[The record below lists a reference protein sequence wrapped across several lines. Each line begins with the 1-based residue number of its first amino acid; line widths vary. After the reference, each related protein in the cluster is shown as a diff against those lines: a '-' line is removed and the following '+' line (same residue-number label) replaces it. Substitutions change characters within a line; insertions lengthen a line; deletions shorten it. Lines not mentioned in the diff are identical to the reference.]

1 MTGSQ
6 GGAWSRLMRAA
17 RVFWGV
23 LGLGLAVSA
32 SCLSA
37 AEHGARLAAFGINAR
52 ARNDALQCVPYARV
66 ASGIHLFGDAWTWWD
81 QAEGRYGRGY
91 RPKVGAVMA
100 FEPYGKMVLGHVAVV
115 STIVDARTVL
125 LRHANWSPVGGLRGR
140 VEEDVP
146 AVDVSPGNN
155 WSAVRVWFEPNQG
168 LGGTHWPVSGFI
180 YPVPAVMV
188 ARHSAGHRGVHGLSG
203 GRDPIGDIIAHVSA
217 QAGPR
222 EVLSILPGKSGAQR
236 SRGTQRASSGGR
248 S

>member
-1 MTGSQ
+1 
-6 GGAWSRLMRAA
+6 MRAA
-17 RVFWGV
+17 RLV
-23 LGLGLAVSA
+23 LGLLGIGFAVSA

-37 AEHGARLAAFGINAR
+37 AERDARLASFGLDTR
-52 ARNDALQCVPYARV
+52 VRTDALQCVPYARA

-81 QAEGRYGRGY
+81 QAEGRYRRGY

-100 FEPYGKMVLGHVAVV
+100 FQPYGKMVLGHVAMV

-125 LRHANWSPVGGLRGR
+125 LRHANWSPVGGIRGQ

-146 AVDVSPGNN
+146 AVDVSPGND

-180 YPVPAVMV
+180 YPAPSMA
-188 ARHSAGHRGVHGLSG
+188 AAHQSAGLRAGHRGVHGLVG
-203 GRDPIGDIIAHVSA
+203 GSDPIGDIIARFSV

-222 EVLSILPGKSGAQR
+222 DVLSILPGTSGAQR
-236 SRGTQRASSGGR
+236 SHRTHRASSGGR

>member
-1 MTGSQ
+1 
-6 GGAWSRLMRAA
+6 MRAA
-17 RVFWGV
+17 RLVPGL
-23 LGLGLAVSA
+23 LGIGFAVSA

-37 AEHGARLAAFGINAR
+37 AEQGARLAAIGIDTR
-52 ARNDALQCVPYARV
+52 ARTDALQCVPYARA

-100 FEPYGKMVLGHVAVV
+100 FQPYGKMVLGHVAVV

-125 LRHANWSPVGGLRGR
+125 LRHANWSPVGGLRGQ

-146 AVDVSPGNN
+146 AVDVSPEND

-180 YPVPAVMV
+180 YPAPSMAA
-188 ARHSAGHRGVHGLSG
+188 ARQSAGLRAGHHGVHGLVGSS
-203 GRDPIGDIIAHVSA
+203 DPVGDIIARFTARGRSPE
-217 QAGPR
+217 G
-222 EVLSILPGKSGAQR
+222 LSILPGTSGAQP
-236 SRGTQRASSGGR
+236 SHGTHRAASGER
-248 S
+248 R